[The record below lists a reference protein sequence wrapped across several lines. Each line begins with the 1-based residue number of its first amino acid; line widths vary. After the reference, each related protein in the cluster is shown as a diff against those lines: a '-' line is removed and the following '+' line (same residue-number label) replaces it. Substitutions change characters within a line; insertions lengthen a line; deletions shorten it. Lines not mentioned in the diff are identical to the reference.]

1 MDFAGNAG
9 EAATTVAVGNSPPA
23 GPAALESRPVGAVA
37 GGTVRFVNNT
47 RISLNYD
54 IKDVGPS
61 KVSVVEL
68 WYTQDGRNWQKYN
81 EDTTARSP
89 YVGTVEREG
98 QYGFTLLAKS
108 GVGLGDPPPR
118 AGDPPQIWVEVDL
131 TKPLVQLRSVEVGR
145 GSETGYLTINW
156 QASDKNLGTAADH
169 PVLRRAAG
177 GTLDADSRQ
186 SPKQRSIRVAD
197 AAGSSLPLPG
207 PGRSGGQGG
216 QHRQRGER
224 AGETGDRGPC
234 RSPRSRVLGVEPA
247 K

>member
-1 MDFAGNAG
+1 M
-9 EAATTVAVGNSPPA
+9 
-23 GPAALESRPVGAVA
+23 
-37 GGTVRFVNNT
+37 RFVNNT

-89 YVGTVEREG
+89 YVVTVEREG

-131 TKPLVQLRSVEVGR
+131 TKPLLQLRHSITNTDYRVLIFAENGQKAFNAGKEERNGRWVPLSSV
-145 GSETGYLTINW
+145 SKLPLTGLTSKI
-156 QASDKNLGTAADH
+156 L
-169 PVLRRAAG
+169 L
-177 GTLDADSRQ
+177 TLDL
-186 SPKQRSIRVAD
+186 
-197 AAGSSLPLPG
+197 LPTNPLA
-207 PGRSGGQGG
+207 S
-216 QHRQRGER
+216 
-224 AGETGDRGPC
+224 A
-234 RSPRSRVLGVEPA
+234 
-247 K
+247 

>member
-1 MDFAGNAG
+1 
-9 EAATTVAVGNSPPA
+9 
-23 GPAALESRPVGAVA
+23 VA

-89 YVGTVEREG
+89 YVVTVEREG

-131 TKPLVQLRSVEVGR
+131 TKPLVQLRSVDVGR

-156 QASDKNLGTAADH
+156 LASDKNLGTQPITLSYAERPEGHWTPIAANLQNSGRFVWRMPPEVPYRFLVRVEAADKAGNIGSAENEPAK
-169 PVLRRAAG
+169 PVIVDL
-177 GTLDADSRQ
+177 SQ
-186 SPKQRSIRVAD
+186 PKVQ
-197 AAGSSLPLPG
+197 
-207 PGRSGGQGG
+207 
-216 QHRQRGER
+216 
-224 AGETGDRGPC
+224 
-234 RSPRSRVLGVEPA
+234 VLGVEPA